1 MEFDEFGRKI
11 KDTTAAVA
19 EKAGEVAK
27 NIGKKAGDFIE
38 EGRINNKIKVAENN
52 IEGEIY
58 KLGQILYRENGC
70 VSDNEEVNAI
80 IAGINALKQEIV
92 GYKGDLAAV
101 RGQVYCEK
109 CGNCNP
115 YDSKF
120 CNNCGS
126 DIKVKAEVVIEEA
139 EEKTEE

>member
-38 EGRINNKIKVAENN
+38 EGRINNKIKVAESA
-52 IEGEIY
+52 IDGEMY
-58 KLGQILYRENGC
+58 KLGQLLYKANGC
-70 VSDNEEVNAI
+70 VSDDEKVNAI
-80 IAGINALKQEIV
+80 IAGINERKQEIISL
-92 GYKGDLAAV
+92 KSDLASV
-101 RGQVYCEK
+101 RGQVYCEN
-109 CGNCNP
+109 CGSYNP
-115 YDSKF
+115 AESKF
-120 CNNCGS
+120 CNNCGA
-126 DIKVKAEVVIEEA
+126 DIKIIEEITE